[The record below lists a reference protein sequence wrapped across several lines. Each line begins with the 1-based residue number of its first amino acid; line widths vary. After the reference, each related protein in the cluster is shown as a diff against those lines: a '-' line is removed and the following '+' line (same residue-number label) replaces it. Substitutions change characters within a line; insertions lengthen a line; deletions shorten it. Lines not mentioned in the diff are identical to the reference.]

1 MNIVVHQLHL
11 LPSRWLWSTL
21 SPGFWRSCS
30 SFCQGWS
37 PFFVRW
43 VPVTHH
49 RHRLEHERP
58 GTPVGS
64 KRCDFQYDFHRFQ
77 CPSFRWRR
85 RHGIHDSFIS
95 SWVLSRQPPRRS
107 KILRSLNEAGRADG
121 TWLLFCFLQVHF
133 LEAKKRA
140 VSKPTIFM
148 GQSADHIKK
157 IKAQLWP
164 GTASRL
170 RALDAGARGPSG
182 LEPNGGYLKMATF
195 CWKKRKRWWSIM
207 GFLVYFW
214 GTPFSDKPTHCWK
227 MISPFLRRFFSLSVL
242 DP

>member
-77 CPSFRWRR
+77 CPSFVEDVGMAFMTVSYLVGSCRDNHQGAPRFWGVSMRLGGLTVR
-85 RHGIHDSFIS
+85 DCFSVFSKFIFWKPRNGLFQNLPF
-95 SWVLSRQPPRRS
+95 SWANRQ
-107 KILRSLNEAGRADG
+107 I
-121 TWLLFCFLQVHF
+121 
-133 LEAKKRA
+133 
-140 VSKPTIFM
+140 
-148 GQSADHIKK
+148 IKK

-164 GTASRL
+164 GTASR
-170 RALDAGARGPSG
+170 P
-182 LEPNGGYLKMATF
+182 
-195 CWKKRKRWWSIM
+195 
-207 GFLVYFW
+207 
-214 GTPFSDKPTHCWK
+214 
-227 MISPFLRRFFSLSVL
+227 
-242 DP
+242 